1 MKASYAAVYTKD
13 TVANISVATQ
23 PNCVMIL
30 IQPQGPFSK
39 ALLENYP
46 HKLIQCHQ
54 VSYNKSRNIYIII
67 QESNGPNSPDLSFD
81 LSLNDLNSKM

>member
-1 MKASYAAVYTKD
+1 MTFLALQPSIFKWASCAAIYTED

-54 VSYNKSRNIYIII
+54 VSYNKSRNVIFI
-67 QESNGPNSPDLSFD
+67 
-81 LSLNDLNSKM
+81 